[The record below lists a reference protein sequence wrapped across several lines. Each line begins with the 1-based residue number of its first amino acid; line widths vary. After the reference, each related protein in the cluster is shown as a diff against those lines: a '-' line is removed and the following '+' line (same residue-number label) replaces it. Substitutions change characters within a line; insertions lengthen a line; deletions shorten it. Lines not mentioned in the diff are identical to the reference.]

1 MVSTRSLTG
10 RQKMQLK
17 IQNESSSLRQ
27 PCRFGL
33 DSSGHLRVATVSSSF
48 ECFFR
53 VAISPFFIVKL
64 LVPLEISSPF
74 DLGGGV
80 TLCSDIVSLDQ
91 GTVDQLMLSLILK
104 L

>member
-1 MVSTRSLTG
+1 M
-10 RQKMQLK
+10 
-17 IQNESSSLRQ
+17 
-27 PCRFGL
+27 
-33 DSSGHLRVATVSSSF
+33 
-48 ECFFR
+48 FFR